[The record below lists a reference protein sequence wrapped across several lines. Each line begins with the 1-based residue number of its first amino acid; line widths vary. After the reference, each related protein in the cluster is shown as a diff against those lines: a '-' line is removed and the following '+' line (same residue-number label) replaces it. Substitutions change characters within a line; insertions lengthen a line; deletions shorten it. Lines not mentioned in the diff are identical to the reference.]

1 MASLLSVSIDV
12 ASLPK
17 EKFTK
22 AKNGKVYYN
31 FTVAVNDESKYG
43 NNVSVFDSQTQEER
57 EAKKPK
63 EYLGNGRVFWTDG
76 NVVLAEKDDSATAAK
91 SEPVS
96 VDDSDFLFN

>member
-76 NVVLAEKDDSATAAK
+76 NVVLAEKDDSAPAAK
-91 SEPVS
+91 SAPVS
-96 VDDSDFLFN
+96 VDDSGFPF

>member
-22 AKNGKVYYN
+22 GKNGKVYYN
-31 FTVAVNDESKYG
+31 FTMAINDDSKYG
-43 NNVSVFDSQTQEER
+43 NNVYVYDSQTQEER

-63 EYLGNGRVFWTDG
+63 HTLGNGRVFWTDG
-76 NVVLAEKDDSATAAK
+76 NVVRAEKDEASQPQAA
-91 SEPVS
+91 SVA
-96 VDDSDFLFN
+96 VDDSGLPF